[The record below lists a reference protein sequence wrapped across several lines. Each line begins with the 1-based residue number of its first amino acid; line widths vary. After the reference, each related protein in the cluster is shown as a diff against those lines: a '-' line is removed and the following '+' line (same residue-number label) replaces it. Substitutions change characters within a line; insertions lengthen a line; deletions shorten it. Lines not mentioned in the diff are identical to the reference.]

1 MVDTIKIP
9 LLAVAAVAQS
19 YYLDLGEDII
29 NMLIGIATFIYLI
42 YKIKSIKD
50 GKKEKTKL

>member
-1 MVDTIKIP
+1 MVDTVKTP

-19 YYLDLGEDII
+19 YYLDVGQDII